1 MAEAGNGQ
9 GSSAGGAR
17 APGSGAGGDSTGA
30 HRGRSSRNR
39 RWRRKKKPDGATQ
52 SGGASA
58 AGQNQGQNQNRGQG
72 PSGSSRRSPQNRR
85 RPADGGS
92 GGNQDKRQEGGRGT
106 SRATATRGSS
116 SGPSERSDA
125 AGGQGRASSSGRRGR
140 RRRTKKSRP
149 QQDGGLVTRQRAEQD
164 FGEPKV
170 FDGSA
175 FFLPKYMPDE
185 DGDDVSAVMADEWDD
200 MGEVRGNLYNVAWAH
215 VQGGLPVQM
224 VDSHDL
230 TLRPG
235 DRVVVDGDRGQAA
248 GVVVTGSVRRVMSDR
263 RLARVLRHFDKGDIR
278 QESRTQ
284 RRAQDAFV
292 VGSERIKG
300 KSLPMK
306 LVGVD
311 YLHGGNKAIFYFV
324 ADGRVDF
331 RDLIRDLARTLR
343 VRIEMRQIG
352 IRDEAGV
359 VGGLGTCGQEL
370 CCHRFLQR
378 FEQVSIRMA
387 KDQNLVLNPQKISG
401 QCGRLKCCLAYEHSL
416 YQELGKNLPRQ
427 GKRIETPKGMGRV
440 ADLDILNRRV
450 RVNLQDGGSEV
461 FAAEELGYKLP
472 DGSQQDR

>member
-1 MAEAGNGQ
+1 MPEY
-9 GSSAGGAR
+9 
-17 APGSGAGGDSTGA
+17 
-30 HRGRSSRNR
+30 
-39 RWRRKKKPDGATQ
+39 
-52 SGGASA
+52 
-58 AGQNQGQNQNRGQG
+58 
-72 PSGSSRRSPQNRR
+72 
-85 RPADGGS
+85 
-92 GGNQDKRQEGGRGT
+92 
-106 SRATATRGSS
+106 
-116 SGPSERSDA
+116 
-125 AGGQGRASSSGRRGR
+125 
-140 RRRTKKSRP
+140 
-149 QQDGGLVTRQRAEQD
+149 V
-164 FGEPKV
+164 
-170 FDGSA
+170 
-175 FFLPKYMPDE
+175 PDE
-185 DGDDVSAVMADEWDD
+185 DGDDLSAVMADQWDE
-200 MGEVRGNLYNVAWAH
+200 MGEVRGKLHNVAWAH

-224 VDSHDL
+224 VDAHDL

-248 GVVVTGSVRRVMSDR
+248 GVVVAGSTRRVLTDR
-263 RLARVLRHFDKGDIR
+263 KLARVLRHFDKGDVR

-284 RRAQDAFV
+284 RRAKDAFV
-292 VGSERIKG
+292 VGRERIQDKN
-300 KSLPMK
+300 LAMK

-331 RDLIRDLARTLR
+331 RDLIRDLARSLR

-401 QCGRLKCCLAYEHSL
+401 QCGRLKCCLAYEHGL

-440 ADLDILNRRV
+440 VDLDILNRRV
-450 RVNLQDGGSEV
+450 RVNLQEGGSEV
-461 FAAEELGYKLP
+461 FAAEELGFKLP
-472 DGSQQDR
+472 ERPPQNR